1 MSKKNPKMAV
11 SVVAP
16 KELVGSKAEAT
27 RLNPAKTPEE
37 RLGMAAKVAES
48 SIYTRNWK
56 FKNADQHYPHHPV
69 MRRVEKHFPYAVG
82 GPLFLDE
89 PTADLEIQECKQ
101 KALVMA
107 QEGLRYCYITR
118 DMTLEEVRKQLKV
131 EKAA

>member
-1 MSKKNPKMAV
+1 MAV
-11 SVVAP
+11 SMVAG

-37 RLGMAAKVAES
+37 RIGMAAKVAES
-48 SIYTRNWK
+48 VNYTRNWK
-56 FKNADQHYPHHPV
+56 FKNADKHFPHHPI
-69 MRRVEKHFPYAVG
+69 MRRVEKYFPYAAG

-89 PTADLEIQECKQ
+89 PTSELEIKECQQ

-107 QEGLRYCYITR
+107 KEGLRYCYITR
-118 DMTLEEVRKQLKV
+118 DMTLEEIRKQLKV